1 MKNVCQFLHIN
12 SVWMCRCMS
21 KTNQVD
27 VYENNLGLVHVK
39 LNKKNYFYENNERG
53 NILTLYCACSLF
65 CKNIFFIQF
74 YMNRPS
80 DQDSIFEFLTNSLK
94 EDDFFQFRRR
104 Y

>member
-1 MKNVCQFLHIN
+1 
-12 SVWMCRCMS
+12 MCRCMS

-65 CKNIFFIQF
+65 CKNIFSNT
-74 YMNRPS
+74 YS
-80 DQDSIFEFLTNSLK
+80 VLHESVLNSKMIL
-94 EDDFFQFRRR
+94 
-104 Y
+104 